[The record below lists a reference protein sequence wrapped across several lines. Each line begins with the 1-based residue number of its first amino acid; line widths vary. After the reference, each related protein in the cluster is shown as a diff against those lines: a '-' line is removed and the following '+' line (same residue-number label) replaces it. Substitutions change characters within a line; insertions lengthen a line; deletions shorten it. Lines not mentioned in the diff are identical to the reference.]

1 MKWQTSTML
10 HDQFLSSS
18 DNSSKNNTR
27 QYCSSE
33 TVMNLMIE
41 SKSVKE
47 LTSIQNV
54 KTISLKAEEIAD
66 SVRHIH

>member
-41 SKSVKE
+41 SKSDE
-47 LTSIQNV
+47 DLTSIQNV

>member
-1 MKWQTSTML
+1 
-10 HDQFLSSS
+10 
-18 DNSSKNNTR
+18 
-27 QYCSSE
+27 
-33 TVMNLMIE
+33 MNLMIE

-66 SVRHIH
+66 SVRHIHW

>member
-18 DNSSKNNTR
+18 YNSSKNNTR